1 MEKIMD
7 KEKLRKKL
15 DNFWYYYKF
24 HTFAAIFILIVLTV
38 LVYNFVARVEPDVTI
53 MIVTQNT
60 VATADDETA
69 MGTYLGTL
77 TKDVNND
84 GKKVVECD
92 FKSISDPQVAQA
104 AQVQLAASFSSNEN
118 IIYIFDDSTMSSFF
132 KDQMDGSFLKINTI
146 FPDEKS
152 SDPYKLPI
160 SDTTLDNQ
168 SFSKGFSGL
177 NIYVKNYTTKQ
188 NNKNINADIQNQ
200 LNIIKKLTAK

>member
-1 MEKIMD
+1 MD
-7 KEKLRKKL
+7 KEKLRKKI

-24 HTFAAIFILIVLTV
+24 HTFAAIFILIMLTV
-38 LVYNFVARVEPDVTI
+38 LVNDFVTRVTPDVTI

-60 VATADDETA
+60 VVTADDESA
-69 MGTYLGTL
+69 MEKYLGTL

-104 AQVQLAASFSSNEN
+104 AEVQLSANFSSNEN
-118 IIYIFDDSTMSSFF
+118 IIYIFDDTTVSSIF
-132 KDQMDGSFLKINTI
+132 KDNMDSSFLKINTI
-146 FPDEKS
+146 FPDENN

-160 SDTTLDNQ
+160 SETTLSTQ

-177 NIYVKNYTTKQ
+177 DIYVKNYTTKQ

-200 LNIIKKLTAK
+200 LNIIKKITAK